1 MNERIM
7 KALYHL
13 RKNQIVLSYRLNPE
27 KCGISASLAYAWSHD
42 CYPFFHVEDDEDD
55 EAELYLDYFKVKKDF
70 ATKVIEYLDAE
81 WLENKFHTFYEL
93 EDKFGRNCRMELIH
107 ILRYC
112 FLDDRFGQKSA
123 FWQELKKNCPVEAHH
138 IDSELGEWDI

>member
-1 MNERIM
+1 MNEQIM
-7 KALYHL
+7 KALYYL

-42 CYPFFHVEDDEDD
+42 CYPFFHVEDDE
-55 EAELYLDYFKVKKDF
+55 AELYLDFFKVKKDF

-93 EDKFGRNCRMELIH
+93 EKE
-107 ILRYC
+107 
-112 FLDDRFGQKSA
+112 FGQKSI
-123 FWQELKKNCPVEAHH
+123 FWKTLKKECPVEAHH
-138 IDSELGEWDI
+138 IDSELDEWDI

>member
-1 MNERIM
+1 MENQIM

-27 KCGISASLAYAWSHD
+27 KSGITASQAYAWSHD
-42 CYPFFHVEDDEDD
+42 CYPFFHVDDEND

-70 ATKVIEYLDAE
+70 VTKVIEYLDAE
-81 WLENKFHTFYEL
+81 WLENRFHTFYEL
-93 EDKFGRNCRMELIH
+93 EDKFGRNRVELIN

-112 FLDDRFGQKSA
+112 FLDDRFGQKSE
-123 FWQELKKNCPVEAHH
+123 FWATLKKDCPAEAHH
-138 IDSELGEWDI
+138 IDSELDEWDI